1 MKDELLHLIEPLAQ
15 YLEENYDPYCKIE
28 ISRDKVRIIR
38 TERQE
43 IIESQ
48 P

>member
-1 MKDELLHLIEPLAQ
+1 MKDELMQLVEPLVQ

-28 ISRDKVRIIR
+28 ISREKVRVIR

-48 P
+48 S